1 MNNPIIL
8 FSSRLVTS
16 VPNEVPNEEK
26 IPEQPDKNKAL
37 LDLIYG
43 VDENTGLPCGDL
55 SMYLSPKTNPEVR
68 NFIEMNLMRDNSD
81 GKSQVSIPNEVL
93 NQMRATITDDDIA
106 RFSRGGDE
114 SREDYALRVRNYLD
128 SEKERISSER
138 RKKQLEN
145 DVRSYKER
153 FGFNS

>member
-8 FSSRLVTS
+8 FSSRLVSS

-37 LDLIYG
+37 LNLIYG

-68 NFIEMNLMRDNSD
+68 NFIEMNLMRNIIIRNS
-81 GKSQVSIPNEVL
+81 STHLIQNIIRNRHL
-93 NQMRATITDDDIA
+93 
-106 RFSRGGDE
+106 RFT
-114 SREDYALRVRNYLD
+114 V
-128 SEKERISSER
+128 
-138 RKKQLEN
+138 
-145 DVRSYKER
+145 
-153 FGFNS
+153 

>member
-1 MNNPIIL
+1 MTNPIIL
-8 FSSRLVTS
+8 FSSRLVSS
-16 VPNEVPNEEK
+16 VPNEVPSEEK
-26 IPEQPDKNKAL
+26 VSEQPDKDKAL
-37 LDLIYG
+37 LALIYG
-43 VDENTGLPCGDL
+43 VDETTGLPCGDI

-68 NFIEMNLMRDNSD
+68 SFIEMNLMRDNSD

-93 NQMRATITDDDIA
+93 NQMRSTITDDDVA
-106 RFSRGGDE
+106 RFSRGADE

-128 SEKERISSER
+128 SEKERVFSER

-145 DVRSYKER
+145 DVRSFKEK